1 MSSFDYCN
9 PPINP
14 NHIIKSCNKNNN
26 LKYSKNPPNI
36 YQQQKIIQNTVRV
49 ASSNYTMNLGA
60 LSVYQSPNILYGVN
74 WKQMSD
80 RRIAHEQNVVVPST
94 RSTKHSYTSNRPCS
108 QSPGGK
114 GVDIKHNSYN
124 RYLARLKGKSVL
136 RRGIIPPI
144 LPVITFNPA
153 LPVYG
158 GKTFKTNIVS
168 GYNCLP
174 CSVDNGDPNIYK
186 SYENNVFENK
196 PYQFHVGDI
205 VLVNDVTLNNNKFVK
220 GTVLQVL
227 NYSNYLI
234 KLDSNGITQVV
245 NIDSLYIPNRCS
257 NYSAT
262 PCSDNNN
269 NNNYTLSSIINTSL
283 NNIYER
289 YIVDGNITL

>member
-1 MSSFDYCN
+1 MYLFEYCS

-14 NHIIKSCNKNNN
+14 NYIMKSCNKNNN
-26 LKYSKNPPNI
+26 LTYSKNPPNI

-49 ASSNYTMNLGA
+49 ASSNYTMNLGS
-60 LSVYQSPNILYGVN
+60 LSVYQSPDLLYGVN

-80 RRIAHEQNVVVPST
+80 RKIPHEQNVIVPST
-94 RSTKHSYTSNRPCS
+94 RSTKHSYTANRPCC

-136 RRGIIPPI
+136 RRGVIPPI
-144 LPVITFNPA
+144 SPVIPFNPA

-174 CSVDNGDPNIYK
+174 CSIDDGNSNIYK

-205 VLVNDVTLNNNKFVK
+205 VLVKDATLNKFLK
-220 GTVLQVL
+220 GTILQVI
-227 NYSNYLI
+227 NYNNYLI
-234 KLDSNGITQVV
+234 ILHSNGSTQVV

-257 NYSAT
+257 SYSNT
-262 PCSDNNN
+262 CSDNY
-269 NNNYTLSSIINTSL
+269 NNYTLSSIIDKNLNTL
-283 NNIYER
+283 YER
-289 YIVDGNITL
+289 YEVDGNIIL

>member
-1 MSSFDYCN
+1 MSLFEYCN

-60 LSVYQSPNILYGVN
+60 LSVYQSPNLLYGVN

-80 RRIAHEQNVVVPST
+80 RRNPHEQNVIVPST

-144 LPVITFNPA
+144 LPVISFNPA

-196 PYQFHVGDI
+196 PYQFNVKDI
-205 VLVNDVTLNNNKFVK
+205 VLVKDVTLNKFLE
-220 GTVLQVL
+220 GTILQVL
-227 NYSNYLI
+227 NYNNYLI
-234 KLDSNGITQVV
+234 KLNSNGVTQVV
-245 NIDSLYIPNRCS
+245 NIDSLYIPNKCS
-257 NYSAT
+257 SYSNT
-262 PCSDNNN
+262 SCSDNY
-269 NNNYTLSSIINTSL
+269 NNYTLSSIINKNL
-283 NNIYER
+283 DADYER
-289 YIVDGNITL
+289 YIVDGNIIL

>member
-1 MSSFDYCN
+1 MSSLFEYCS

-14 NHIIKSCNKNNN
+14 NHIIKSCNKNDN

-60 LSVYQSPNILYGVN
+60 LSVYQSPNLLYGVN

-80 RRIAHEQNVVVPST
+80 RRIPHEQNVIVPST
-94 RSTKHSYTSNRPCS
+94 KSTKHSYTANRPCS

-144 LPVITFNPA
+144 LPVIPFNPA

-168 GYNCLP
+168 GYNCPP
-174 CSVDNGDPNIYK
+174 CSIDNGDKNIYK

-205 VLVNDVTLNNNKFVK
+205 VLVHDVTSNKFVK
-220 GTVLQVL
+220 GIVLKVL

-234 KLDSNGITQVV
+234 KLYSNGITEVF

-257 NYSAT
+257 NYLNT
-262 PCSDNNN
+262 YCSNNT
-269 NNNYTLSSIINTSL
+269 NNYTLSSIIDKNL
-283 NNIYER
+283 NGVYER
-289 YIVDGNITL
+289 YIVDGSITL